1 MSSSSIKDE
10 RKELSQLVK
19 KEKIAAKKRTHA
31 QVLLLADCGQHGPAW
46 KDEAIAEACRVTVRT
61 VENIRKRLVL
71 EGLDA
76 ALNRKPQVRLSR
88 QKILDGEKEAK
99 VIALCCGAKP
109 CGPRTLDV
117 AAAGRTGRRTGHRRI
132 DFPRDGAPVSKK
144 NELKPWQKSM
154 WCIPPKHNAEFVFHM
169 ENVLEVYQRPYDPR
183 FPLIC
188 MDELSKQLTIETQ
201 TKRAS
206 AH

>member
-1 MSSSSIKDE
+1 MHKRYLVKLDKDE

-31 QVLLLADCGQHGPAW
+31 QVLLLADGGPQGPAW
-46 KDEAIAEACRVTVRT
+46 KDEAIAEACRVAVRT

-71 EGLDA
+71 EGLEV

-109 CGPRTLDV
+109 SGHARWTLRLLAERAV
-117 AAAGRTGRRTGHRRI
+117 ELEI
-132 DFPRDGAPVSKK
+132 VESVSHETVRQCLKK
-144 NELKPWQKSM
+144 TS
-154 WCIPPKHNAEFVFHM
+154 
-169 ENVLEVYQRPYDPR
+169 
-183 FPLIC
+183 
-188 MDELSKQLTIETQ
+188 
-201 TKRAS
+201 
-206 AH
+206 